1 MIDRFLL
8 DFITLQTKLTVL
20 SNNEFMSFKLVHVNV
35 IFVSR
40 TVCNQ
45 NFMYSSINLCIINID
60 HMQQNKMTLS
70 DVFLYN
76 GMYHFVL
83 STK

>member
-1 MIDRFLL
+1 MSYLSRALCVQSKFHVFLN
-8 DFITLQTKLTVL
+8 KSV
-20 SNNEFMSFKLVHVNV
+20 
-35 IFVSR
+35 
-40 TVCNQ
+40 
-45 NFMYSSINLCIINID
+45 YINID